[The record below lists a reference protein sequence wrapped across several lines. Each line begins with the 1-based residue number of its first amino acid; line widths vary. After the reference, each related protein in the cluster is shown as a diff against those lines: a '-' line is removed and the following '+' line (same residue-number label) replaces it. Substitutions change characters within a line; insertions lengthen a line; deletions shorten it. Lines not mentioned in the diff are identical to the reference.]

1 MTHGSKQLR
10 AFRIAIRDGLP
21 LEIAAANAGFSLE
34 EARLTMEAD
43 AADPPPPE
51 AYTELRGSD
60 GVDGPHPD
68 NAEHGPVQMHVENNM
83 ENVDMETGEILPPA
97 ADGRALRPAAST
109 FGQFI
114 AFLEDGQFDADVALD
129 LKNMAAD
136 LQDLAAQQGS
146 AKGKLTVEV
155 DFKVEN
161 GMFII
166 AAKHK
171 VKLPD
176 PTRPKS
182 VAWTTEDN
190 RFTPHKPN
198 QGQLFGV
205 RDVTPRSGLR
215 DA

>member
-1 MTHGSKQLR
+1 
-10 AFRIAIRDGLP
+10 
-21 LEIAAANAGFSLE
+21 
-34 EARLTMEAD
+34 MEAHD
-43 AADPPPPE
+43 
-51 AYTELRGSD
+51 L
-60 GVDGPHPD
+60 
-68 NAEHGPVQMHVENNM
+68 
-83 ENVDMETGEILPPA
+83 ETGEILPPA
-97 ADGRALRPAAST
+97 ADGKPLRPAAST

-114 AFLEDGQFDADVALD
+114 GFLEDGQFDADVAIA
-129 LKNMAAD
+129 LKDMAAD
-136 LQDLAAQQGS
+136 LQDLAAAQGS
-146 AKGKLTVEV
+146 AKGKLTVEI

-171 VKLPD
+171 IKVPD
-176 PTRPKS
+176 EIRPKS

-205 RDVTPRSGLR
+205 RDVTSRGGLR

>member
-1 MTHGSKQLR
+1 M
-10 AFRIAIRDGLP
+10 
-21 LEIAAANAGFSLE
+21 
-34 EARLTMEAD
+34 
-43 AADPPPPE
+43 
-51 AYTELRGSD
+51 
-60 GVDGPHPD
+60 
-68 NAEHGPVQMHVENNM
+68 VEF
-83 ENVDMETGEILPPA
+83 DTQTGEVIQPA
-97 ADGRALRPAAST
+97 ADGRPLRHAAST

-129 LKNMAAD
+129 LKDMAAD
-136 LQDLAAQQGS
+136 LQDKAAQQGS
-146 AKGKLTVEV
+146 AKGKLTIEI

-161 GMFII
+161 GMFIV

-171 VKLPD
+171 IKLPD
-176 PTRPKS
+176 PVRPKS

-205 RDVTPRSGLR
+205 RDVTPRGGLR

>member
-1 MTHGSKQLR
+1 
-10 AFRIAIRDGLP
+10 
-21 LEIAAANAGFSLE
+21 
-34 EARLTMEAD
+34 MEAFD
-43 AADPPPPE
+43 K
-51 AYTELRGSD
+51 
-60 GVDGPHPD
+60 
-68 NAEHGPVQMHVENNM
+68 Q
-83 ENVDMETGEILPPA
+83 TGEILPPA
-97 ADGRALRPAAST
+97 ADGRPLRPAAST

-114 AFLEDGQFDADVALD
+114 GFLEDGQFDADVALAMKD
-129 LKNMAAD
+129 MAAD
-136 LQDLAAQQGS
+136 LQDTAAAQGS
-146 AKGKLTVEV
+146 AKGKLTVEI

-171 VKLPD
+171 VKVPD
-176 PTRPKS
+176 PVRAKS

-205 RDVTPRSGLR
+205 RDVSARADLR

>member
-1 MTHGSKQLR
+1 
-10 AFRIAIRDGLP
+10 
-21 LEIAAANAGFSLE
+21 
-34 EARLTMEAD
+34 
-43 AADPPPPE
+43 
-51 AYTELRGSD
+51 
-60 GVDGPHPD
+60 
-68 NAEHGPVQMHVENNM
+68 M
-83 ENVDMETGEILPPA
+83 ENIDMETGEILPPPA
-97 ADGRALRPAAST
+97 ADGRPLRPAAST

-114 AFLEDGQFDADVALD
+114 GFLEDGQFDADVASTMKD
-129 LKNMAAD
+129 MAAE
-136 LQDLAAQQGS
+136 LQDIAAAQGA
-146 AKGKLTVEV
+146 AKGKLTVEI

-161 GMFII
+161 GMFLI

-205 RDVTPRSGLR
+205 RDVTSRGGLR
-215 DA
+215 NA

>member
-1 MTHGSKQLR
+1 ME
-10 AFRIAIRDGLP
+10 
-21 LEIAAANAGFSLE
+21 EI
-34 EARLTMEAD
+34 
-43 AADPPPPE
+43 
-51 AYTELRGSD
+51 
-60 GVDGPHPD
+60 
-68 NAEHGPVQMHVENNM
+68 
-83 ENVDMETGEILPPA
+83 DMKTGEILPPA

-114 AFLEDGQFDADVALD
+114 GFLEDGQFDADVALD

-136 LQDLAAQQGS
+136 LQDLAATQGA
-146 AKGKLTVEV
+146 AKGKLTVEI

-171 VKLPD
+171 IKTPD
-176 PTRPKS
+176 PVRAKS

-205 RDVTPRSGLR
+205 RDVSSGSRVR
-215 DA
+215 DI

>member
-1 MTHGSKQLR
+1 
-10 AFRIAIRDGLP
+10 
-21 LEIAAANAGFSLE
+21 
-34 EARLTMEAD
+34 MEAQD
-43 AADPPPPE
+43 
-51 AYTELRGSD
+51 R
-60 GVDGPHPD
+60 
-68 NAEHGPVQMHVENNM
+68 
-83 ENVDMETGEILPPA
+83 ETGEILPPA
-97 ADGRALRPAAST
+97 ADGRPVRPAAST

-114 AFLEDGQFDADVALD
+114 GFLEDGQFDADVATA
-129 LKNMAAD
+129 LKDMAAD
-136 LQDLAAQQGS
+136 LQDRAAAQGS
-146 AKGKLTVEV
+146 AKGKLTVEI

-171 VKLPD
+171 VKVPD
-176 PTRPKS
+176 EVRARS

-205 RDVTPRSGLR
+205 RDVSPRGGLR

>member
-1 MTHGSKQLR
+1 
-10 AFRIAIRDGLP
+10 
-21 LEIAAANAGFSLE
+21 
-34 EARLTMEAD
+34 MED
-43 AADPPPPE
+43 
-51 AYTELRGSD
+51 
-60 GVDGPHPD
+60 VDD
-68 NAEHGPVQMHVENNM
+68 T
-83 ENVDMETGEILPPA
+83 TGEILPPA
-97 ADGRALRPAAST
+97 ADGRPLRPAAST

-114 AFLEDGQFDADVALD
+114 GFLEDGQFDADVAQD
-129 LKNMAAD
+129 LKAMAAD
-136 LQDLAAQQGS
+136 LQDISASQGS
-146 AKGKLTVEV
+146 AKGKLTVEI

-176 PTRPKS
+176 PARARS

-205 RDVTPRSGLR
+205 RDVSSGSSLR
-215 DA
+215 NA

>member
-1 MTHGSKQLR
+1 
-10 AFRIAIRDGLP
+10 
-21 LEIAAANAGFSLE
+21 
-34 EARLTMEAD
+34 MESV
-43 AADPPPPE
+43 DP
-51 AYTELRGSD
+51 
-60 GVDGPHPD
+60 
-68 NAEHGPVQMHVENNM
+68 Q
-83 ENVDMETGEILPPA
+83 TGEILPPA
-97 ADGRALRPAAST
+97 ADGRPLRPAAST

-114 AFLEDGQFDADVALD
+114 GFLEDGQFDADVAVD
-129 LKNMAAD
+129 LRDMAAEI
-136 LQDLAAQQGS
+136 QDIAAQQGS
-146 AKGKLTVEV
+146 AKAKLTVEI

-176 PTRPKS
+176 PVRAKS

-205 RDVTPRSGLR
+205 RDVSERGGLR
-215 DA
+215 DAKGA

>member
-1 MTHGSKQLR
+1 MT
-10 AFRIAIRDGLP
+10 AFDK
-21 LEIAAANAGFSLE
+21 
-34 EARLTMEAD
+34 
-43 AADPPPPE
+43 
-51 AYTELRGSD
+51 
-60 GVDGPHPD
+60 
-68 NAEHGPVQMHVENNM
+68 
-83 ENVDMETGEILPPA
+83 ETGDILPPA
-97 ADGRALRPAAST
+97 ADGRPLRPAAST
-109 FGQFI
+109 FGQFV
-114 AFLEDGQFDADVALD
+114 AFLEDGQFDADVALA
-129 LKNMAAD
+129 LKDMAAE
-136 LQDLAAQQGS
+136 LQDLAATQGS
-146 AKGKLTVEV
+146 AKGKLTCEF

-176 PTRPKS
+176 QARARS

-205 RDVTPRSGLR
+205 RDVSVKAGLR

>member
-1 MTHGSKQLR
+1 
-10 AFRIAIRDGLP
+10 
-21 LEIAAANAGFSLE
+21 
-34 EARLTMEAD
+34 MEAHD
-43 AADPPPPE
+43 
-51 AYTELRGSD
+51 L
-60 GVDGPHPD
+60 
-68 NAEHGPVQMHVENNM
+68 
-83 ENVDMETGEILPPA
+83 ETGEILPPA
-97 ADGRALRPAAST
+97 ADGRPLRAAAST
-109 FGQFI
+109 FGQFV
-114 AFLEDGQFDADVALD
+114 AFLEDGQFDADVATD
-129 LKNMAAD
+129 LKEMAAS
-136 LQDLAAQQGS
+136 LQDIAATQGA

-171 VKLPD
+171 IKLPD
-176 PTRPKS
+176 EVRPKS